1 MLQADDHTVYRKQSS
16 PDGLAFHLGA
26 KMEPAYISGAA
37 GILGA
42 LLGTSI
48 VWIKE
53 VVIAGKKT
61 KKDATYLAVIVG
73 SHLERYA
80 NTCLA
85 IAYDDGYDEGQ
96 PAGGNGICDI
106 VVKAPAIQPLD
117 LEVEWRSIDAKL
129 MYDILR
135 IPDRQEQIHRLLR
148 SGGYDDPPEHTDY
161 FWERRQK
168 FAELGIAVI
177 EIVTRLR
184 KEAKLPGV
192 DQWNADADLKK
203 SLLEALEKVAEERV
217 EAAKRIA
224 EYHANNPGLANFLQ
238 GLNARGIP
246 GAATGD

>member
-1 MLQADDHTVYRKQSS
+1 
-16 PDGLAFHLGA
+16 
-26 KMEPAYISGAA
+26 MEPAYISGAA

-53 VVIAGKKT
+53 VLIAGKKT

-85 IAYDDGYDEGQ
+85 VAYDDGYDEGQ
-96 PAGGNGICDI
+96 PARGDGICGI
-106 VVKAPAIQPLD
+106 VVDAPTIQPLD

-148 SGGYDDPPEHTDY
+148 SGGYDDPPEHTAY

-168 FAELGIAVI
+168 FAELGIAVM
-177 EIVTRLR
+177 EILIRLR

-192 DQWNADADLKK
+192 DQWHVDADLKK
-203 SLLEALEKVAEERV
+203 SLQEALKKVADERD

-224 EYHANNPGLANFLQ
+224 EYHAKNPGLANFLQ
-238 GLNARGIP
+238 SLNPPGIP
-246 GAATGD
+246 GAPIRD